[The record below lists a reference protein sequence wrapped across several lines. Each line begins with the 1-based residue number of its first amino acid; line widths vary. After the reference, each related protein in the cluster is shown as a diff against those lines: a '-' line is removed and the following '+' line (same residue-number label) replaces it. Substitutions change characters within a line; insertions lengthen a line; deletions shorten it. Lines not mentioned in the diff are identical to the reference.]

1 MGLAWGREGQT
12 RDTSMDTTGPCRWG
26 RGQVLLR
33 NTMRGGRMSTL
44 EQQVQVR
51 ARECV
56 CTKACA
62 PALMSVTVLDAS

>member
-1 MGLAWGREGQT
+1 
-12 RDTSMDTTGPCRWG
+12 
-26 RGQVLLR
+26 
-33 NTMRGGRMSTL
+33 MSTL